1 MWRLAEGA
9 KTCRVL
15 ALWALQMKHTRFSRK
30 KNASTAAAAIL
41 GVPATKGLGFIG
53 DGWRIRTRFSMRK
66 PYAIAERGFSLNK
79 QTREKG
85 FRPSEILPLR
95 PSSLLLKLERWG
107 FLWFDGSLG
116 INAALRPGCVY
127 RAVVHS
133 NLVHM
138 ACGPRCRM
146 PHISAQGNRK
156 TGVTSY
162 YT

>member
-1 MWRLAEGA
+1 MWRLAEGVE
-9 KTCRVL
+9 TCRVA
-15 ALWALQMKHTRFSRK
+15 ALWALQMNHTRFSRK
-30 KNASTAAAAIL
+30 KNATTMEAANPGL
-41 GVPATKGLGFIG
+41 PTTKGLGFIWN
-53 DGWRIRTRFSMRK
+53 GWRIRTWFSMRK
-66 PYAIAERGFSLNK
+66 PYAIAERGFSLNR

-95 PSSLLLKLERWG
+95 PFSLLLKLERWG

-127 RAVVHS
+127 HAVVQS

-138 ACGPRCRM
+138 ACGPRYRM
-146 PHISAQGNRK
+146 PHISAQGSRK

>member
-9 KTCRVL
+9 ETCRVL

-41 GVPATKGLGFIG
+41 GLPATKGLEFIR
-53 DGWRIRTRFSMRK
+53 DGWRIRTWFSMRK

-85 FRPSEILPLR
+85 IQAQWNIAALSVQLTAKAGKVVFS
-95 PSSLLLKLERWG
+95 
-107 FLWFDGSLG
+107 WFDGSLG
-116 INAALRPGCVY
+116 ITTALRPGWVY

-138 ACGPRCRM
+138 ARGPCCRM
-146 PHISAQGNRK
+146 PHISAKGSRK
-156 TGVTSY
+156 TWVTSY
-162 YT
+162 T

>member
-1 MWRLAEGA
+1 MWHLAEGA
-9 KTCRVL
+9 ETCRVL

-41 GVPATKGLGFIG
+41 GSPATKGLGFIG

-85 FRPSEILPLR
+85 FRLSEILPLR
-95 PSSLLLKLERWG
+95 PSSLLLKLKRWG
-107 FLWFDGSLG
+107 VLWFDGSLG
-116 INAALRPGCVY
+116 ITAALRPGCVY
-127 RAVVHS
+127 RVVVHS
-133 NLVHM
+133 NFVHM
-138 ACGPRCRM
+138 ARGPRCRM
-146 PHISAQGNRK
+146 PHISAKGSRK

-162 YT
+162 T

>member
-1 MWRLAEGA
+1 
-9 KTCRVL
+9 
-15 ALWALQMKHTRFSRK
+15 
-30 KNASTAAAAIL
+30 
-41 GVPATKGLGFIG
+41 
-53 DGWRIRTRFSMRK
+53 MRK

-95 PSSLLLKLERWG
+95 PSSLLLKRERWG

-116 INAALRPGCVY
+116 ITAALRPGCVH

-138 ACGPRCRM
+138 AHGPRCRM
-146 PHISAQGNRK
+146 PHISAKGSRK
-156 TGVTSY
+156 TGVTG